1 MLGRSVR
8 RRSLGRGMTARLM
21 REGRPPRAVRAVFG
35 YDPADP
41 IAVTLT
47 LGGVI
52 GTGPVV
58 WRFARRLL
66 ADGARRPVGLGDVRV
81 RPIVLRGQPA
91 LALCLCGTSG
101 TAELE
106 LPAREVAAFLWRT
119 YAMVS
124 ADAEAATIDWAGEFR
139 FMPGRPAGPEGGVAW
154 PSGWGVGRRPSRTD
168 GAGDPR
174 VPAEGPW

>member
-1 MLGRSVR
+1 MR
-8 RRSLGRGMTARLM
+8 RGSLARGMTARLL
-21 REGRPPRAVRAVFG
+21 REARPPRPVRVVFG
-35 YDPADP
+35 YDPTDP

-47 LGGVI
+47 VGGGI
-52 GTGPVV
+52 GAGPVV

-66 ADGARRPVGLGDVRV
+66 ADGTRRPVGLGDVRV

-91 LALCLCGTSG
+91 LALCLCGPSS

-124 ADAEAATIDWAGEFR
+124 ADAETAAIDWTGEFR
-139 FMPGRPAGPEGGVAW
+139 FLP
-154 PSGWGVGRRPSRTD
+154 GVGARRSRVLPGVRTHH
-168 GAGDPR
+168 AR
-174 VPAEGPW
+174 T

>member
-1 MLGRSVR
+1 MRRRSVR
-8 RRSLGRGMTARLM
+8 RGTLARPMTARLM
-21 REGRPPRAVRAVFG
+21 RDAGPPRPVRVVFG
-35 YDPADP
+35 YDPTDP

-47 LGGVI
+47 AGAVGA
-52 GTGPVV
+52 GPVV

-91 LALCLCGTSG
+91 LALCLCGPSG

-119 YAMVS
+119 FAMVT
-124 ADAEAATIDWAGEFR
+124 ADAEAGMIDWTAEFR
-139 FMPGRPAGPEGGVAW
+139 FMSCADSPRWEGFLAVPPQVAW
-154 PSGWGVGRRPSRTD
+154 RR
-168 GAGDPR
+168 
-174 VPAEGPW
+174 